1 MFPCHMSKTCIYK
14 MWYTTWFQMNFVQ
27 REMFRMPPLSCLML
41 SRWVRMTQSEATRQ
55 QIYLWLT
62 PPWGKNWIRP
72 VMWVY
77 LLGSGASGFL
87 TVRMA
92 EQQNRL
98 VEPTGKDYQEEFPG
112 EESQRPSKNNNCLGF
127 DSVVSHCLFSFT
139 LQLLSMLHWSLL

>member
-1 MFPCHMSKTCIYK
+1 MFPCHMSKTCITK
-14 MWYTTWFQMNFVQ
+14 FGIQLDSKWTLFK
-27 REMFRMPPLSCLML
+27 EKCLECL
-41 SRWVRMTQSEATRQ
+41 LYPAWVRMTQSEATRQ

-62 PPWGKNWIRP
+62 PPWGKMGIRP

-98 VEPTGKDYQEEFPG
+98 VEPKGKDYQEEFPG
-112 EESQRPSKNNNCLGF
+112 EESQRPFKNNNCLGF